1 MTRKMVPHN
10 EYLATSLIFEYGK
23 NLARVFA
30 SLAPFNIFVT
40 KMESTCRVNLCL
52 LQIPLD
58 NNPPGREH
66 LSSPPNPSKMS
77 ITKPAANRCE
87 SLFGNIDFST
97 RLNESMAI
105 KAGKKFIK
113 IQAGGKTNESFIQ

>member
-1 MTRKMVPHN
+1 MGVKIWF
-10 EYLATSLIFEYGK
+10 LSKQCYG
-23 NLARVFA
+23 
-30 SLAPFNIFVT
+30 
-40 KMESTCRVNLCL
+40 
-52 LQIPLD
+52 LD
-58 NNPPGREH
+58 
-66 LSSPPNPSKMS
+66 
-77 ITKPAANRCE
+77 KPAANRCE